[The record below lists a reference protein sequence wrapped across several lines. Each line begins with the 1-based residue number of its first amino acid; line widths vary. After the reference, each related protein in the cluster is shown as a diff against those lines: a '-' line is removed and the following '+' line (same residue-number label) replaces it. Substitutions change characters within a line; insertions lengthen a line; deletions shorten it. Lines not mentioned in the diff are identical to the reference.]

1 MTACPGPQRPG
12 LLFTHR
18 RLTPTMMTTAPPNT
32 NTATVKRPR
41 IVGVD
46 ALRVLCLIA
55 VIFGHTYGAAIE
67 HREFLSM
74 WRMPL
79 FFVLSGYF
87 LTPGKSLRAETNTRF
102 TTLLVPYFWWSV
114 ICSVVTVIWWY
125 HDPKHLTEL
134 LIMGWYG
141 GVDQTIIWMAFW
153 FLSVLTATVLLYRCL
168 QHLPA
173 WVPWVVAL
181 SGLVLSDILDDE
193 LLARTPFSVG
203 LCLPVLFYILCG
215 RALHMLVHTR
225 LQATIGTERP
235 STPYALIGSGL
246 VVAGFIA
253 TALGVPTHSI
263 QSSDF
268 GLFLITPLTG
278 ITISAGFIL
287 LSATWGDRLIR
298 AIPPMRHWVYQLA
311 RAGTVVVLLHGIV
324 LLQLDRWDL
333 GNLHL
338 RFLLTVVIC
347 FAVGTLLC
355 RLAPRYR
362 WARLLTGMRTPKTSS
377 PRSSVS

>member
-1 MTACPGPQRPG
+1 
-12 LLFTHR
+12 
-18 RLTPTMMTTAPPNT
+18 MMTTAPPNT
-32 NTATVKRPR
+32 STATVKRPR

-55 VIFGHTYGAAIE
+55 VIFGHTYGATIE

-153 FLSVLTATVLLYRCL
+153 FLSVLTATVMLYRCL

-173 WVPWVVAL
+173 WVPWAVAL

-268 GLFLITPLTG
+268 GLFLVTPLTG

-287 LSATWGDRLIR
+287 LSATWGGPSHPSYTAHAPLGISARPRRNRCRAPARDRAVATRPLGPGQ
-298 AIPPMRHWVYQLA
+298 PPPAFPADCGDLFRCRNSAVPP
-311 RAGTVVVLLHGIV
+311 GTPLPVGPSV
-324 LLQLDRWDL
+324 DRNAHTEDL
-333 GNLHL
+333 VTEVFG
-338 RFLLTVVIC
+338 
-347 FAVGTLLC
+347 
-355 RLAPRYR
+355 
-362 WARLLTGMRTPKTSS
+362 
-377 PRSSVS
+377 